1 MRAARCCLRSAV
13 VLHSSDHHD
22 MLRAI
27 GRVMLDGALPN
38 RGEAL
43 DAAVRGVE
51 VAIAGLPPAVQGE
64 VQQLFG
70 LLEFPLTRRIVAG
83 VGPWD
88 RASDSEIADF
98 LQRWR
103 TSNAQLLAQRLR
115 GAASTR
121 DGGLVWQQRKP
132 GRASA
137 IPDRRTSH
145 DRRSDRRT
153 DLRAA
158 GRSSTRSTLQ
168 APTATSTR
176 TSRSSARVREAARRR
191 RFLRTPV

>member
-1 MRAARCCLRSAV
+1 MLLALGGCAPPN
-13 VLHSSDHHD
+13 DHRD
-22 MLRAI
+22 VLRAI

-88 RASDSEIADF
+88 RASDTEIAAF

-103 TSNAQLLAQRLR
+103 TSDAQLLRS
-115 GAASTR
+115 GYAALHQ
-121 DGGLVWQQRKP
+121 LVMAGWYGNSDAWPRIGYP
-132 GRASA
+132 GPPHVA
-137 IPDRRTSH
+137 
-145 DRRSDRRT
+145 
-153 DLRAA
+153 
-158 GRSSTRSTLQ
+158 
-168 APTATSTR
+168 
-176 TSRSSARVREAARRR
+176 
-191 RFLRTPV
+191 